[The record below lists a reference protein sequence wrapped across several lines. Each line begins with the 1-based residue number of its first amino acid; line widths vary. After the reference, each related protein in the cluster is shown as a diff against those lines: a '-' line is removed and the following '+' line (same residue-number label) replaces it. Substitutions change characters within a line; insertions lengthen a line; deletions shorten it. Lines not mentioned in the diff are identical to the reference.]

1 MYNPSMPSANEV
13 NRGQALALEDGLY
26 QIVDHNHTKPGKGKA
41 FVKMKLKNLDGGGV
55 VERTFRPD
63 ENVDRAVIDRREHQF
78 LYRDDLGYHFMDN
91 ETYSQLAIV
100 PEDVGA
106 ATEYLSEG
114 MTVLLPMYNERPLSV
129 DVPAAVELAV
139 TGAEPGVKGDRVSG
153 ATKPITLETG
163 LVIQA
168 PLFVE
173 QGDVVKVDTRT
184 GEYVTRV
191 T

>member
-1 MYNPSMPSANEV
+1 
-13 NRGQALALEDGLY
+13 
-26 QIVDHNHTKPGKGKA
+26 
-41 FVKMKLKNLDGGGV
+41 
-55 VERTFRPD
+55 
-63 ENVDRAVIDRREHQF
+63 
-78 LYRDDLGYHFMDN
+78 
-91 ETYSQLAIV
+91 
-100 PEDVGA
+100 
-106 ATEYLSEG
+106 
-114 MTVLLPMYNERPLSV
+114 V